1 MPRNS
6 HWEQVVSEKN
16 RELIELKEKLLINNA
31 EHRIVLTN
39 EKDRLE
45 NELKAKD
52 VVIKERNRMI
62 SDLEQYKAVFLCFP
76 YYIGF
81 LNYCYFLAKS
91 TIL

>member
-31 EHRIVLTN
+31 EHRILLTN

-62 SDLEQYKAVFLCFP
+62 SDLEQYKAVFFPLSYDCF
-76 YYIGF
+76 
-81 LNYCYFLAKS
+81 NYF
-91 TIL
+91 

>member
-1 MPRNS
+1 MPKNS
-6 HWEQVVSEKN
+6 HWEQVVAEKN

-52 VVIKERNRMI
+52 VVIKERNRLI
-62 SDLEQYKAVFLCFP
+62 SELEQYKAVFLFFSLYDLP
-76 YYIGF
+76 LSI
-81 LNYCYFLAKS
+81 FLAKP
-91 TIL
+91 TLL

>member
-6 HWEQVVSEKN
+6 HWEQVVNEKN

-52 VVIKERNRMI
+52 AVIKERNRMI
-62 SDLEQYKAVFLCFP
+62 SDLDQYKAVFFCFLSLLL
-76 YYIGF
+76 II
-81 LNYCYFLAKS
+81 S
-91 TIL
+91 